1 MKYDNSIVGKQNV
14 NGSTRDRIFM
24 TAVDLFSKKGFH
36 GVSIRDITREVGINE
51 SSFYNHFKSKDGL
64 LQEIFKRFQD
74 ESGKSRVSEDMID
87 EFLDKL
93 GPYEFLKASLDIF
106 MKTMGNPEINKIGN
120 ILTIEQFGND
130 TVRDIFEQEIII
142 KPRQL
147 YTEVFSKMI
156 KNNFIKPLDPKILA
170 EEYLSYS
177 ISLFYEFAV
186 LKHGNFEVQDIP
198 KRVTRHIDFFWDRIK
213 I

>member
-1 MKYDNSIVGKQNV
+1 MNESSSIRKQTINS
-14 NGSTRDRIFM
+14 STRDRIFT

-36 GVSIRDITREVGINE
+36 GVSIREITREVGINE

-64 LQEIFKRFQD
+64 LQEIFKRFQE
-74 ESGKSRVSEDMID
+74 ESNKSRVSEVMID

-106 MKTMGNPEINKIGN
+106 MKTMGDPEINKIGN

-156 KNNFIKPLDPKILA
+156 KNNFIKPLDPKVLA

-186 LKHGNFEVQDIP
+186 LKHGNFDVQDIP